1 MNDFG
6 LGLAVSLAV
15 VLVVLVVGGMTAMYC
30 NWIERS
36 DGRRQAAGRT
46 ENAERKT

>member
-1 MNDFG
+1 MNDLS

-15 VLVVLVVGGMTAMYC
+15 ALVVLVVVGLTAMFC

-36 DGRRQAAGRT
+36 DREHANKARIG
-46 ENAERKT
+46 

>member
-1 MNDFG
+1 MHELS

-15 VLVVLVVGGMTAMYC
+15 VLVVLVVGGLTAMYC

-36 DGRRQAAGRT
+36 DERPQAAGRRA
-46 ENAERKT
+46 NVERKM